1 MNFRGKTAVIAGDA
15 WGLGHATA
23 LMFAREGAHVICVDD
38 NTETKDA
45 RVLRMEEFELPY
57 FHADVAD
64 AAQVQAVA
72 NACEQTLAKVDVL
85 FNVAGRDPIQQTFE
99 NTTHEAW
106 ATMIGRNLS
115 SAFLCAQAFL
125 PLMKKAGGGSIIN
138 HGSIDGV
145 LGNPSIAAYSAAK
158 GGLLPL
164 THVMA
169 HNLGKYNI
177 RVNCIS
183 SSGPRKSTVAVTP
196 VEKSRVAFTPL
207 RRQGTPEDVAPVVLF
222 LASDGASFVS
232 GANIVVDG
240 GRTAT
245 TQGCYDENPIA
256 TF

>member
-1 MNFRGKTAVIAGDA
+1 MSFAGKTVVIAGDA

-23 LMFAREGAHVICVDD
+23 VMFAREGAQVICIDD
-38 NTETKDA
+38 NAETENLSI
-45 RVLRMEEFELPY
+45 LRIDELELRY
-57 FHADVAD
+57 FHADVTD
-64 AAQVQAVA
+64 AAQVQVVA
-72 NACEQTLAKVDVL
+72 KELEKTLPKVDIL
-85 FNVAGRDPIQQTFE
+85 FNVAGRDPIRQTFE

-106 ATMIGRNLS
+106 TTMIGRNLS

-125 PLMKKAGGGSIIN
+125 PLMKKAGSGSIIN

-145 LGNPSIAAYSAAK
+145 LGNPSIAAYSAGK

-169 HNLGKYNI
+169 HDLGKYNI

-183 SSGPRKSTVAVTP
+183 SSGPRKSTVAATP
-196 VEKSRVAFTPL
+196 VERSRVAVTPL
-207 RRQGTPEDVAPVVLF
+207 GRQGTAQDVAPLVLF
-222 LASDGASFVS
+222 LASDGASFIS

-245 TQGCYDENPIA
+245 THGCYDEGR
-256 TF
+256 

>member
-1 MNFRGKTAVIAGDA
+1 MNFKGRTAVIAGDA

-23 LMFAREGAHVICVDD
+23 LMFAREGAEVICIDD
-38 NTETKDA
+38 NADMKDL
-45 RVLRMEEFELPY
+45 RVLRMEDFEVPY
-57 FHADVAD
+57 FHADVTD
-64 AAQVQAVA
+64 PAQVGAVA
-72 NACEQTLAKVDVL
+72 NALEKTLAKVDIL
-85 FNVAGRDPIQQTFE
+85 FNVAGRDPIRQTFE

-106 ATMIGRNLS
+106 ATMLARNLS
-115 SAFLCAQAFL
+115 SAFLCAHAFL
-125 PLMKKAGGGSIIN
+125 PLMKKAGSGSIIN

-145 LGNPSIAAYSAAK
+145 LGNPSIAAYSAGK

-169 HNLGKYNI
+169 HDLGKYKI

-183 SSGPRKSTVAVTP
+183 SSGPRESTIAVTPVDKSRVAVTP
-196 VEKSRVAFTPL
+196 L
-207 RRQGTPEDVAPVVLF
+207 GRQGTPQDVAPVVLF

-245 TQGCYDENPIA
+245 TQGCYDEA
-256 TF
+256 

>member
-1 MNFRGKTAVIAGDA
+1 MNFKGKTAVIAGDA

-23 LMFAREGAHVICVDD
+23 VMFAREGAQVICIDD
-38 NTETKDA
+38 NAETKDA
-45 RVLRMEEFELPY
+45 RVLHMDGFELPY
-57 FHADVAD
+57 FRADVTD

-72 NACEQTLAKVDVL
+72 SACEKTLAKVDIL
-85 FNVAGRDPIQQTFE
+85 FNVAGRDPIRQTFE
-99 NTTHEAW
+99 KTTHDAW

-115 SAFLCAQAFL
+115 SAFICSQAFL
-125 PLMKKAGGGSIIN
+125 PLMKKAGSGSIIN

-145 LGNPSIAAYSAAK
+145 LGNPSIAAYSAGK

-169 HNLGKYNI
+169 HDLGKYNI

-183 SSGPRKSTVAVTP
+183 SSGPRKSPIPVTAADKSRVAVTP
-196 VEKSRVAFTPL
+196 L
-207 RRQGTPEDVAPVVLF
+207 GHQGTPEDVAPVVLF
-222 LASDGASFVS
+222 LASDAASFVS

-245 TQGCYDENPIA
+245 THGCYDEPR
-256 TF
+256 